1 MPYSYWKK
9 KVVTNGNQTTEF
21 HSFVPRK
28 GSVSTNSASESTQQA
43 EKPVTEIKIPNII
56 NTEPKIERK
65 IETFSIKNAL
75 KGVPKSN
82 NIQVPDSDIEESL
95 DDELIVDQEFIES
108 AEVKSRPLTLE
119 NLKYFLTQFAK
130 RFEQKDIRLFNILS
144 TGIVEIKNGSE
155 VHLGVYNSLQIDEL
169 ERIKFSLT
177 GYLANNL
184 EDRSITISPYIIQS
198 EDIQKPLSSNDKFDL
213 MVKKNENLRALK
225 QRLNLDFD

>member
-21 HSFVPRK
+21 HSFVPNK
-28 GSVSTNSASESTQQA
+28 GSVSTNSVSTQQA
-43 EKPVTEIKIPNII
+43 EKPVSEIKIPNII

-82 NIQVPDSDIEESL
+82 NIQVPDSDIEESV

-119 NLKYFLTQFAK
+119 NLKYFLNQFAK

-213 MVKKNENLRALK
+213 MVKKNENLKALK